1 MKLYGIPNCGTVKK
15 VRAWLD
21 EKNIAYTF
29 HDFRK
34 DGVTAALLRGWLA
47 QVPREKLINRA
58 GMTWRELPDDA
69 KAAIQDDASAL
80 NLMLKKPA
88 VIKRPVLEKDGK
100 ILSIGF
106 NKFDYENLFH

>member
-1 MKLYGIPNCGTVKK
+1 VKK
-15 VRAWLD
+15 VRVWLD
-21 EKNIAYTF
+21 EKGIAYTF

-34 DGVTAALLRGWLA
+34 NGVSAALLRGWLA

-58 GMTWRELPDDA
+58 GMTWRELSAEA

-80 NLMLKKPA
+80 TLMLQKPA

-100 ILSIGF
+100 ILAIGF
-106 NKFDYENLFH
+106 NKFDYEHLFEPK

>member
-15 VRAWLD
+15 VRLWLD
-21 EKNIAYTF
+21 EKGVAYTF

-47 QVPREKLINRA
+47 QMPYEKLINRA
-58 GMTWRELPDDA
+58 GMTWRELPDTA
-69 KAAIQDDASAL
+69 KATIQDNASAL
-80 NLMLKKPA
+80 NLMLTKPA

-100 ILSIGF
+100 ILAVGF
-106 NKFDYENLFH
+106 NKHEYEHLFK

>member
-1 MKLYGIPNCGTVKK
+1 MKLYGIPNCSTVKK

-21 EKNIAYTF
+21 EKGIAYTF

-34 DGVTAALLRGWLA
+34 DGVTSALLRGWLA

-58 GMTWRELPDDA
+58 GMTWRELSDEA
-69 KAAIQDDASAL
+69 KDAIQDDASAL
-80 NLMLKKPA
+80 ALMLKKPA

-100 ILSIGF
+100 ILAIGF
-106 NKFDYENLFH
+106 NKFDYENLFK

>member
-1 MKLYGIPNCGTVKK
+1 MKLYGLPNCGTVKK

-21 EKNIAYTF
+21 EKGLTYTF

-34 DGVTAALLRGWLA
+34 DGVNAALLRGWLA

-58 GMTWRELPDDA
+58 GMTWRELSDDA

-80 NLMLKKPA
+80 TLMLKKPA

-100 ILSIGF
+100 ILAIGF
-106 NKFDYENLFH
+106 NKFDYENLFK

>member
-1 MKLYGIPNCGTVKK
+1 MKLYGIPNCNTVKK

-21 EKNIAYTF
+21 EKGIAYTF

-58 GMTWRELPDDA
+58 GMTWRELSNAEKDA
-69 KAAIQDDASAL
+69 IHDDASAIT
-80 NLMLKKPA
+80 LMLKKPA
-88 VIKRPVLEKDGK
+88 VIKRPVLEEDGR
-100 ILSIGF
+100 ILAIGF
-106 NKFDYENLFH
+106 NKFDYENIFK

>member
-21 EKNIAYTF
+21 EKGVAYTF

-34 DGVTAALLRGWLA
+34 DGVNAALLRGWLA
-47 QVPREKLINRA
+47 QMPYEKLINRA
-58 GMTWRELPDDA
+58 GMTWRELSNDA

-80 NLMLKKPA
+80 NLMLTKPA

-100 ILSIGF
+100 ILAVGF
-106 NKFDYENLFH
+106 NKFDYENLFK

>member
-1 MKLYGIPNCGTVKK
+1 MKLYGLPNCGTVKK

-21 EKNIAYTF
+21 ERGIAYTF

-34 DGVTAALLRGWLA
+34 DGVNAALLQGWLA

-58 GMTWRELPDDA
+58 GMTWRELSDDA
-69 KAAIQDDASAL
+69 KDAIQDDASAL
-80 NLMLKKPA
+80 TLMLKKPA

-100 ILSIGF
+100 ILAIGF
-106 NKFDYENLFH
+106 NKFDYENLFK

>member
-1 MKLYGIPNCGTVKK
+1 MKLYGLPNCGTVKK

-21 EKNIAYTF
+21 EKGIAYTF

-34 DGVTAALLRGWLA
+34 DGVNAALLRGWLA

-69 KAAIQDDASAL
+69 KDAIQDDASAL
-80 NLMLKKPA
+80 ALMLKKPA

-100 ILSIGF
+100 ILAIGF
-106 NKFDYENLFH
+106 NKFDYENLFK